1 MTEEAR
7 PQQRPPAAGLL
18 QCAVHELRLAAVALQ
33 FLTRVP
39 IPRRVGFEPAWL
51 HQCVRH
57 FPLVGALVGAWGAAV
72 LWAALWLWPPW
83 VASVL
88 SLIATVWL
96 TGAFHE
102 DGLADTCDGLGGSVG
117 RERALEIMKDS
128 RIGTYGAVA
137 LVLALGLKVATVA
150 ALAAADLA
158 LALTGLVWAHAVS
171 RAAPV
176 VLVWQL
182 PYAGDAEHAK
192 AKPLATQV
200 APAGVAAALAW
211 VVALGAGAWWA
222 AATGTRPTLLL
233 ALLLAGTAAAVATAA
248 CARWLRR
255 RLGGFT
261 GDTLGATQQIVEGA
275 CLLAWLAAATHG

>member
-1 MTEEAR
+1 MIEGLR
-7 PQQRPPAAGLL
+7 PRQRLPGAGLR

-57 FPLVGALVGAWGAAV
+57 FPLVGAFVGAWGAAV

-88 SLIATVWL
+88 SLVATVLL

-102 DGLADTCDGLGGSVG
+102 DGLADTCDGLGGSAG

-158 LALTGLVWAHAVS
+158 LALTGLVWVHAVS
-171 RAAPV
+171 RVAPV
-176 VLVWQL
+176 LLLWQL
-182 PYAGDAEHAK
+182 PYVGDAEHAK
-192 AKPLATQV
+192 AKPLATR
-200 APAGVAAALAW
+200 AEPAGVAAACAW
-211 VVALGAGAWWA
+211 LVALGGGAWWA
-222 AATGTRPTLLL
+222 AAPGTRPALLV
-233 ALLLAGTAAAVATAA
+233 ALLLAAAAAAAAAAA

-261 GDTLGATQQIVEGA
+261 GDTLGATQQIAEGA
-275 CLLAWLAAATHG
+275 CLLAWLAAAAHA